1 MLSLRPVTGTIGI
14 LGLSQF
20 SFRVG
25 RLMVL
30 IVRVLLEILG
40 KRPSLLRS
48 IIMRTSDLQ
57 QVLLVEACELWI
69 KLLHAILR
77 ASSCLSLVFGVLFLN
92 YFGNCTWHLFPLSR
106 INSHLLKSTMGRDR
120 VLIRVHCIVVLLLQ
134 SHHLHVRHDP
144 LANTT
149 VVLLQLWFYLSRRV
163 HTVMVWRQLRIGIV
177 VLAGT
182 SGRFLYNDLLLSFWL
197 FMRKLI

>member
-1 MLSLRPVTGTIGI
+1 MLSLRPVTRTIGI

-57 QVLLVEACELWI
+57 QVLLVEACEL
-69 KLLHAILR
+69 
-77 ASSCLSLVFGVLFLN
+77 
-92 YFGNCTWHLFPLSR
+92 
-106 INSHLLKSTMGRDR
+106 
-120 VLIRVHCIVVLLLQ
+120 
-134 SHHLHVRHDP
+134 
-144 LANTT
+144 
-149 VVLLQLWFYLSRRV
+149 
-163 HTVMVWRQLRIGIV
+163 
-177 VLAGT
+177 
-182 SGRFLYNDLLLSFWL
+182 
-197 FMRKLI
+197 